1 MGATLIELRVRNLG
15 VIDDVT
21 VALGPGM
28 TALTGETGAGK
39 TLLVEALSLLLG
51 GRADPAMVRAGA
63 DEAMVEGRFTRE
75 PSTTDGSTGTEDPPP
90 PGGAAAASTD
100 APEIVL
106 ARSVVRGGRSRA
118 WVDGRMASVATLAE
132 AAAGLLELHGQHQH
146 QSLVHVE
153 DQRQILDVFGHIDLG
168 ELEAARRELRRLTH
182 EAESLGGDARQRAR
196 EVDLLRYQIEEIE
209 GAAIEDRDEDGRLEV
224 EEDRLAAAADHRHA
238 AGVAMDAVSGP
249 GDDSAL
255 DRLAQASVALGGHGP
270 LEELERRLRS
280 SMAELSDLASELR
293 SVVET
298 WDDDPERLEEVRARR
313 QLLRQLVR
321 KYGADLDEVVAFG
334 ADAGARLA
342 AIERDELRAGALD
355 AEIHAARSLLAA
367 REDQVSRAR
376 REAAPGLAAQIEH
389 TVHGLAMPSA
399 RFSIEVDGPGPA
411 DQVTFLLGA
420 NPGEPMQPLAKAA
433 SGGEL
438 ARTMLAVRLATTD
451 SPGVMVFDEVD
462 SGVGGA
468 AATAVGEALA
478 GLGRHAQVLVV
489 THLAQVAALAD
500 QQIGVRKSEHGGRT
514 WSEVDPLDAH
524 ARVVELSRMLS
535 GHPDSATA
543 QRHAREL
550 LGQEPT
556 SRAR

>member
-21 VALGPGM
+21 VSLGPGM

-51 GRADPAMVRAGA
+51 GRSDPAMVRAGA
-63 DEAMVEGRFTRE
+63 DEAVVEGRFTRAPVTSDGPGPDE
-75 PSTTDGSTGTEDPPP
+75 PETSEGADPTPTDD
-90 PGGAAAASTD
+90 
-100 APEIVL
+100 PEIVL

-146 QSLVHVE
+146 QSLVHAE
-153 DQRQILDVFGHIDLG
+153 DQRRILDAFGHIDLG
-168 ELEAARRELRRLTH
+168 ELEVARREVRRLTE

-209 GAAIEDRDEDGRLEV
+209 GAAIEDSDEDRRLEA
-224 EEDRLAAAADHRHA
+224 EEDRLAAAADHRQA

-249 GDDSAL
+249 GDASAL
-255 DRLAQASVALGGHGP
+255 DRLAQASVALAGRGP
-270 LEELERRLRS
+270 LEGLERRLRS

-313 QLLRQLVR
+313 QLLHQLVR

-334 ADAGARLA
+334 ADARARLA

-355 AEIHAARSLLAA
+355 AEIQAARSVLVAC
-367 REDQVSRAR
+367 EEQVARAR

-399 RFSIEVDGPGPA
+399 RFSIDVDGPGPA

-420 NPGEPMQPLAKAA
+420 NPGEPMQPLAKTA

-489 THLAQVAALAD
+489 THLAQVAALAH
-500 QQIGVRKSEHGGRT
+500 QQIGVRKFERGGRT
-514 WSEVDPLDAH
+514 WSEVVPLDAH
-524 ARVVELSRMLS
+524 PRVVELSRMLS

-550 LGQEPT
+550 LGEEPT